1 MKYFNLEESPYMP
14 TYSVIE
20 VNHEAFKGAFPKGID
35 GSYVLM
41 PARLLGLSYADYLRF
56 CRDVLGAFVVGKG
69 HKYPV
74 AYFRA
79 TPEVQQFLKLLNK
92 SAESAMFE
100 HEHPYD
106 IDIKLDGTA
115 VKVYAD
121 QN

>member
-20 VNHEAFKGAFPKGID
+20 VNHEAFKSAFPNGID
-35 GSYVLM
+35 GSYILL
-41 PARLLGLSYADYLRF
+41 PSRLLNLSYADYLRF
-56 CRDVLGAFVVGKG
+56 CRDILGAFVVGKG

-100 HEHPYD
+100 HDHPYD

-121 QN
+121 

>member
-20 VNHEAFKGAFPKGID
+20 VNHEAFKSAFPNGID
-35 GSYVLM
+35 GSYILL
-41 PARLLGLSYADYLRF
+41 PARLLNLSYADYLRY
-56 CRDVLGAFVVGKG
+56 CRDKLEAFVVGKG

-92 SAESAMFE
+92 SAEYAMFE
-100 HEHPYD
+100 HDHPYN
-106 IDIKLDGTA
+106 IEIKLDGTA
-115 VKVYAD
+115 VKVYED
-121 QN
+121 